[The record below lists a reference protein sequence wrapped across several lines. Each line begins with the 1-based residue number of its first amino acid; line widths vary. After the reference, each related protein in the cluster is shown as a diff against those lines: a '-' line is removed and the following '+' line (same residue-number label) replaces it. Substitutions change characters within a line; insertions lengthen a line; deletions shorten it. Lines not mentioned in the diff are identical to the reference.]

1 MASFNYGGGRPKSGF
16 DKFLPVRDTK
26 SFAAAAEPVRTV
38 DPVIPDVKLTTP
50 ATSPIRNVETVKVDV
65 VDPVTKQVFEQEV
78 VVPVRPTT
86 QTDKVVIQQQAEI
99 IAEEIVR
106 EQAVQTQRVRSGRV
120 YTRFDQVDDILANNV
135 ETVTRGLFFGNT
147 GSLTVMFTSSNQTAT
162 QEAYYQDVFSV
173 ADPALDSAAKP
184 ELSIAYG
191 HFAGSGSKD
200 PSANNTLNND
210 TPSRAIYKQF
220 AQTLLNANDKKFTD
234 GDNNDFESAYFLTFN
249 RARFREKLDPGNFEL
264 TLALMSG
271 SAFFTHTSGRN
282 PGDHTGSAVKIA
294 FPETEGR
301 YRQIIDD
308 SSLTA
313 ATLGESGQVYNL
325 VSGSIDGGTSINS
338 PSAPVYYGLLYP
350 QHGVAVLNGGKLD
363 EAAADGGLGFATV
376 TGSQLQGDNAMKLFT
391 SLSSSNDLTINDQNG
406 GIQARSSEQVK
417 STYYFVRAKNADYN
431 YSNNPSYVTG
441 SLGQLLYSSFKN
453 DPQTYITSVGMY
465 NNRRELLAVAKLS
478 QPLLKN
484 FTREALIK
492 VKLDF

>member
-1 MASFNYGGGRPKSGF
+1 MATYRPGGGGPGRLGA
-16 DKFLPVRDTK
+16 DKFLPLQDTR
-26 SFAAAAEPVRTV
+26 SLAPAAEPVRTV
-38 DPVIPDVKLTTP
+38 DPVIPDIKATVP
-50 ATSPIRNVETVKVDV
+50 ATSPIRDLETVKVDV
-65 VDPVTKQVFEQEV
+65 VDPITKQVFEQEV

-106 EQAVQTQRVRSGRV
+106 EQSVQTQRTRRGRV
-120 YTRFDQVDDILANNV
+120 FTRFDQVDDILANNV

-147 GSLTVMFTSSNQTAT
+147 GSLTVMFTSSQQTAT

-173 ADPALDSAAKP
+173 ADPGLDSAAKP

-249 RARFREKLDPGNFEL
+249 RARFREKLDPGNFEISL
-264 TLALMSG
+264 TELENG
-271 SAFFTHTSGRN
+271 VENHE
-282 PGDHTGSAVKIA
+282 HTGSNVVIGTSS
-294 FPETEGR
+294 PIVIQT
-301 YRQIIDD
+301 IDD

-325 VSGSIDGGTSINS
+325 VSGSIDGGTSIFT
-338 PSAPVYYGLLYP
+338 PSDPVYYGLLYP
-350 QHGVAVLNGGKLD
+350 QHGVAVLNAAKLD
-363 EAAADGGLGFATV
+363 VVKGSGGVNLGTT
-376 TGSQLQGDNAMKLFT
+376 TGSQVQGDNAMKLFT
-391 SLSSSNDLTINDQNG
+391 SISSSNDIISGLDMTG

-417 STYYFVRAKNADYN
+417 SSYYFVRAKNADYN

>member
-1 MASFNYGGGRPKSGF
+1 MASFNYGGGRPNSGF

-50 ATSPIRNVETVKVDV
+50 ETSPIRNVETVKVDV

-106 EQAVQTQRVRSGRV
+106 EQSVQTQRTRRGRV
-120 YTRFDQVDDILANNV
+120 YTRFDQVDDVLANNV

-147 GSLTVMFTSSNQTAT
+147 GSLTSMYTSSNQTAA
-162 QEAYYQDVFSV
+162 QNAYYREIFSTG
-173 ADPALDSAAKP
+173 DPAFESAAMP

-191 HFAGSGSKD
+191 HYKGSGSKD
-200 PSANNTLNND
+200 PSDNETLNND
-210 TPSRAIYKQF
+210 TPSRAIYKQY
-220 AQTLLNANDKKFTD
+220 AQVLLNADDKKFTL
-234 GDNNDFESAYFLTFN
+234 GNNTDFESAYFLNFN

-264 TLALMSG
+264 TLAELTNG
-271 SAFFTHTSGRN
+271 VANHL
-282 PGDHTGSAVKIA
+282 HTGSNVTIKSSNPALH
-294 FPETEGR
+294 
-301 YRQIIDD
+301 QIIDD

-325 VSGSIDGGTSINS
+325 VSGSIDGGTSIHS
-338 PSAPVYYGLLYP
+338 PSDMKYYGLLYP
-350 QHGVAVLNGGKLD
+350 QHGVAVLSGDMLD
-363 EAAADGGLGFATV
+363 GLKTAGGLNFGT
-376 TGSQLQGDNAMKLFT
+376 TSGSHDGSAIHGDNAFKLYT
-391 SLSSSNDLTINDQNG
+391 SLSGSDSRTSGNMNG

-431 YSNNPSYVTG
+431 YSNNPSYVSG
-441 SLGQLLYSSFKN
+441 SLGQLVYSSFKN

>member
-1 MASFNYGGGRPKSGF
+1 MANYSNRPGGGF
-16 DKFLPVRDTK
+16 DKFLPLRDTK
-26 SFAAAAEPVRTV
+26 SLAPAAEPIRTV
-38 DPVIPDVKLTTP
+38 NPVIPDVKITTP
-50 ATSPIRNVETVKVDV
+50 TTSPVRPTETVKVDV

-78 VVPVRPTT
+78 VVPIRPTT

-120 YTRFDQVDDILANNV
+120 YTRFDQVDDILSNNV

-147 GSLTVMFTSSNQTAT
+147 GSLTVMFTSSQQTAT
-162 QEAYYQDVFSV
+162 QKAYYHDVFSA

-191 HFAGSGSKD
+191 HFKGSGSAD
-200 PSANNTLNND
+200 PAGVNATLNND

-234 GDNNDFESAYFLTFN
+234 GDNSDFESAYFLTFN

-282 PGDHTGSAVKIA
+282 EGDHTGSAVKIA
-294 FPETEGR
+294 HPATVGR

-350 QHGVAVLNGGKLD
+350 QHGVAVLNGAKLD
-363 EAAADGGLGFATV
+363 EAAAAGGLGFGTV

-391 SLSSSNDLTINDQNG
+391 SLSSSNDLTVNDQNG
-406 GIQARSSEQVK
+406 GMQARSSEQVK
-417 STYYFVRAKNADYN
+417 SSYYFVRAKNADYN

>member
-50 ATSPIRNVETVKVDV
+50 ATSPIRPTETVKVDV

-78 VVPVRPTT
+78 IVPVRQTT

-120 YTRFDQVDDILANNV
+120 YTRFDQVDDILSNNV

-147 GSLTVMFTSSNQTAT
+147 GSLTNMFISSLLTTT
-162 QEAYYQDVFSV
+162 QQAYYQEVFSGG
-173 ADPALDSAAKP
+173 DPATAENAHS
-184 ELSIAYG
+184 EFSIAYG
-191 HFAGSGSKD
+191 HFKGSGSTD
-200 PSANNTLNND
+200 PSGTDNLADD

-234 GDNNDFESAYFLTFN
+234 ANNDDFESAYFLTFN
-249 RARFREKLDPGNFEL
+249 RARFREKLDPGNLEL
-264 TLALMSG
+264 TLAQLSG
-271 SAFFTHTSGRN
+271 SLGGVTGLNA
-282 PGDHTGSAVKIA
+282 HTGSHIKVAGTGNFIQV
-294 FPETEGR
+294 
-301 YRQIIDD
+301 IDD
-308 SSLTA
+308 SSLTS

-325 VSGSIDGGTSINS
+325 VSGSLDGGTSIFNL
-338 PSAPVYYGLLYP
+338 SAPKYYGLIYP
-350 QHGVAVLNGGKLD
+350 QHGVVVLNATMLD
-363 EAAADGGLGFATV
+363 KQYSSNGVNFETV
-376 TGSQLQGDNAMKLFT
+376 TGSQIQGDNAMKLFR
-391 SLSSSNDLTINDQNG
+391 SLSGSHQLTVGISDVNG
-406 GIQARSSEQVK
+406 GVQARSSEQVK
-417 STYYFVRAKNADYN
+417 SSYYFVRAKNADYN

-441 SLGQLLYSSFKN
+441 SLGQLVFSSFKN
-453 DPQTYITSVGMY
+453 DPQTYITSVGLY
-465 NNRRELLAVAKLS
+465 NERRELLAVAKLS

-484 FTREALIK
+484 YTREALIK